1 MIPYKRLHFC
11 HSSIFY
17 RSFLFFILFA
27 MVLHSAQGQ
36 QNCVLTISK
45 DTVLVGEPFEL
56 TVSLKLNGS
65 GSTDTLSFENILK
78 APNRLYIKDS
88 VDFEPFADLV
98 LLSSDWK
105 NFTLT
110 EGFPLQN
117 VPPKV
122 QNGFS
127 QYETTLKVAIY
138 NPGIFTLFYPL
149 LNGTPCQENTSV
161 NIEVIVPPL
170 DSIQQMAGDTLY
182 PIKPIFAEPA
192 DWTDFMFPV
201 YILLGLILIYLIYRY
216 LKSNKKVQTVEEPA
230 NIRLQTPEEIA
241 FEKLQALKSSDL
253 WNQDEGKEFLARLSF
268 IFREYLENQF
278 NFPAVEMASPEIMD
292 KIKQIFSENSRLVS
306 QINHLLYL
314 SDMVKFAKAKTNTI
328 IPDELIE
335 DVKRCITDTKN
346 ETK

>member
-1 MIPYKRLHFC
+1 MMHFKRFSFYP
-11 HSSIFY
+11 SSIFY
-17 RSFLFFILFA
+17 RSFLFVLFFG
-27 MVLHSAQGQ
+27 MVLKTAQSQ

-65 GSTDTLSFENILK
+65 GNTDTLSFENILK

-88 VDFEPFADLV
+88 VDLEPFADLV

-105 NFTLT
+105 NLTLT
-110 EGFPLQN
+110 EGFPLKN
-117 VPPKV
+117 VPSKPE
-122 QNGFS
+122 NGFS
-127 QYETTLKVAIY
+127 HYETTLKVAIY

-149 LNGTPCQENTSV
+149 LNGSPCQENTSV
-161 NIEVIVPPL
+161 TIEVIVPPL

-216 LKSNKKVQTVEEPA
+216 LKSNKKVQNVEEPA

-241 FEKLQALKSSDL
+241 FEKLQTLKSSDL
-253 WNQDEGKEFLARLSF
+253 WNQDDGKEFLARLSF
-268 IFREYLENQF
+268 IFREYLENQY
-278 NFPAVEMASPEIMD
+278 NFPAVEMSSPEIMD
-292 KIKQIFSENSRLVS
+292 KIKLIFAENTNLIS
-306 QINHLLYL
+306 QIYHLLYV
-314 SDMVKFAKAKTNTI
+314 SDMVKFAKAKTNEFK
-328 IPDELIE
+328 PDDLINQAIQ
-335 DVKRCITDTKN
+335 CITDTKN
-346 ETK
+346 EKK

>member
-11 HSSIFY
+11 PSSIFY
-17 RSFLFFILFA
+17 RTFLFFLLFG

-56 TVSLKLNGS
+56 TVTLTLKGS
-65 GSTDTLSFENILK
+65 NTTDTLSFENILQ

-98 LLSSDWK
+98 LLSSEWK
-105 NFTLT
+105 NFDLT
-110 EGFPLQN
+110 KGFPLQN
-117 VPPKV
+117 VQPKV

-127 QYETTLKVAIY
+127 LYETTLKVAIY

-149 LNGTPCQENTSV
+149 LNGSPCQENTSV
-161 NIEVIVPPL
+161 TIEVIVPPL

-201 YILLGLILIYLIYRY
+201 YILLGLILIYFIYKY
-216 LKSNKKVQTVEEPA
+216 LKSIKKVQTVEAPV
-230 NIRLQTPEEIA
+230 NIRVKTPEEIA
-241 FEKLQALKSSDL
+241 FEKLMTLKSSDL
-253 WNQDEGKEFLARLSF
+253 WNRDEGKEYLARLSF
-268 IFREYLENQF
+268 IFREYLENQY

-292 KIKQIFSENSRLVS
+292 KIKQIFSENTRLVS

-328 IPDELIE
+328 VPDELIE
-335 DVKRCITDTKN
+335 DVKRCIMDTKN
-346 ETK
+346 ESK